1 MFSSKG
7 FSGFRIDAA
16 KHMGPKNIAQILAR
30 LKTKMGGS
38 LPSDFITWLE
48 IIIGGEK
55 DLLACQY
62 KYVFQPLIPLHPLP
76 SWL

>member
-1 MFSSKG
+1 
-7 FSGFRIDAA
+7 
-16 KHMGPKNIAQILAR
+16 MGPKNIAQILAR

-62 KYVFQPLIPLHPLP
+62 KYVLLRLINLYTFNVLATAIITGTHT
-76 SWL
+76 STSK